1 MSILDSLTGSN
12 AGDVTKSPL
21 ELIGGLLARAG
32 GVQGLVNTLQQGGLG
47 EAVRSWVSTGANQA
61 VNGQQLGKALAGT
74 DAGQHIEEM
83 AQKLGVDPSQ
93 VLNELSQVLPQ
104 AIDHVTPN
112 GQVPSGGGFDL
123 SALQGLAAKF
133 GF

>member
-1 MSILDSLTGSN
+1 MSILDSLTGGN
-12 AGDVTKSPL
+12 AGDAAKSPL
-21 ELIGGLLARAG
+21 ELIGGLLSRAG

-47 EAVRSWVSTGANQA
+47 EAVRSWVSTGVNQA
-61 VNGQQLGKALAGT
+61 VNGQQLGQALAGT

-93 VLNELSQVLPQ
+93 VLNELSQALPQ

-112 GQVPSGGGFDL
+112 GQVPSGSGFDL
-123 SALQGLAAKF
+123 GGLAAKF

>member
-1 MSILDSLTGSN
+1 MSILDSLAGGQN
-12 AGDVTKSPL
+12 AAGEAAKSPL
-21 ELIGGLLARAG
+21 ELIGGLLSRAG
-32 GVQGLVNTLQQGGLG
+32 GVQGLVNALQQGGLG
-47 EAVRSWVSTGANQA
+47 EAVRSWVSVGANQA
-61 VNGQQLGKALAGT
+61 VNGQQLGQALAGT
-74 DAGQHIEEM
+74 PAGQHIEEM

-112 GQVPSGGGFDL
+112 GQVPSGSGFDL
-123 SALQGLAAKF
+123 GGLAAKL